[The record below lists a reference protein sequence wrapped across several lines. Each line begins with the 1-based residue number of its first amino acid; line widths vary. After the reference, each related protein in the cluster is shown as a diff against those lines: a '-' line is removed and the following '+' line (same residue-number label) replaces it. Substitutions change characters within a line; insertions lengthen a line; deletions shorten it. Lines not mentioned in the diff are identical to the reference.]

1 MDIDVRARNVE
12 VSDCVRSLTLDRVS
26 RLARVLVM
34 DRADICFW
42 EERNPR
48 IAERDRCEI
57 VLFGHGHILRAMAA
71 ANDPAVAADRV
82 VSKLRHRLEKL
93 RGRLIAR
100 SGPRRR
106 GSVHFVPYH
115 HSPPFPDF
123 DATADAPCRS
133 GLARAGR
140 PITGGLNAASTEPM
154 TPEEAALEMAQLNDE
169 FYFFLN
175 TETGRRAVVYRR
187 KDGYVGLID
196 ITGAALLSGGGL

>member
-1 MDIDVRARNVE
+1 V
-12 VSDCVRSLTLDRVS
+12 DRD
-26 RLARVLVM
+26 RGLPRVLVM

-57 VLFGHGHILRAMAA
+57 ALFGHGHILRAVAA

-115 HSPPFPDF
+115 HTPPFPDF

-133 GLARAGR
+133 GLARPGR
-140 PITGGLNAASTEPM
+140 PITGGLTAASTEPM